1 MYVHQVNLPVYHYT
15 DVEQSHL
22 ENKTVGAERERA
34 KKIVYSVMYGVGMQT
49 KTSLLVFV
57 TVL

>member
-22 ENKTVGAERERA
+22 ENILGKVKMCQRLWELKGKEQR
-34 KKIVYSVMYGVGMQT
+34 K
-49 KTSLLVFV
+49 
-57 TVL
+57 